1 MRRLIRNATPAILA
15 LAALAA
21 TAHGLTAQARQPV
34 GPARNW
40 GSLFIVAYPGV
51 GRFNSPV
58 GPDNSTATQSWNF
71 GSGFGL
77 GLSAAHVVGQ
87 AAQIGIEAAFA
98 PSVGVEIT
106 DSTLAGGAAGPT
118 TSGNAKLGDVFATGR
133 IMTGGGGGL
142 GLFLSG
148 GLGFMFFGMPDP
160 ATSATDFAFR
170 YGGGLEYQWTPRRAA
185 FLEWGQIGA
194 FHKHHGVSSNRV
206 NFSQLRGGIR
216 IGW

>member
-1 MRRLIRNATPAILA
+1 MRGLIRKATPAILG

-21 TAHGLTAQARQPV
+21 TAHGVAAQARQPV
-34 GPARNW
+34 APARNW

-77 GLSAAHVVGQ
+77 GLSAARVIGQ
-87 AAQIGIEAAFA
+87 AAQIGIEGAFA
-98 PSVGVEIT
+98 PSVGVEVT
-106 DSTLAGGAAGPT
+106 DSTGVST
-118 TSGNAKLGDVFATGR
+118 TSGKARLGDIMATGR

-142 GLFLSG
+142 GLFLAG
-148 GLGFMFFGMPDP
+148 GLGAMFFGMPDP

-170 YGGGLEYQWTPRRAA
+170 YGGGLEYQWQPRRAA